1 MLLVVGI
8 LFPVVGTDCVLLRV
22 GLTLTLT
29 VQLGRRLVVSRVIS
43 RVGVGTSR
51 VGVGTSRV
59 GVGTSRVGV
68 GTSRVGVGTSR
79 VGVGTSRVGVGTSR
93 EGVGTSRVGVVP
105 SRVGVVPSRGV
116 GVGQLVGGAG
126 GAGEAAALAG
136 RQVEEVGGGGGGGL
150 EWRGEDAAGCAATKR
165 SVVDSRRRCND
176 TNTARSVSASAT
188 HRHTDRQ
195 TANSISILHL
205 AGHRLPVV

>member
-59 GVGTSRVGV
+59 GIGTSRVGVGTSRVGIGTSRVGV

-79 VGVGTSRVGVGTSR
+79 VGVI
-93 EGVGTSRVGVVP
+93 
-105 SRVGVVPSRGV
+105 PSRGV
-116 GVGQLVGGAG
+116 GVEQLVGGAG
-126 GAGEAAALAG
+126 GAREAAALAG
-136 RQVEEVGGGGGGGL
+136 RQVEEVGRGGRGGL
-150 EWRGEDAAGCAATKR
+150 EGRGEDAAGCAATKR

-188 HRHTDRQ
+188 QHGTAIRIDRLL
-195 TANSISILHL
+195 TLTYISILHL
-205 AGHRLPVV
+205 IGHRLPVV

>member
-8 LFPVVGTDCVLLRV
+8 LLPVVGTDCVLLRV

-29 VQLGRRLVVSRVIS
+29 VQLGRRLVVNRVIS
-43 RVGVGTSR
+43 RVGVGTSTVGVGTSSVGVGTSR

-68 GTSRVGVGTSR
+68 GT
-79 VGVGTSRVGVGTSR
+79 
-93 EGVGTSRVGVVP
+93 

-150 EWRGEDAAGCAATKR
+150 EGRGEDAARCAATKR

-176 TNTARSVSASAT
+176 TNTARSVSAWAT

-195 TANSISILHL
+195 TANTDLHQYPTSRWSPL
-205 AGHRLPVV
+205 TCGLSVSYLFGSLK